1 MSVQLVLMDVI
12 IIAAIPMDLMLVS
25 AMLDMNFMTI

>member
-1 MSVQLVLMDVI
+1 MSVRLVLMDVI
-12 IIAAIPMDLMLVS
+12 ITAAIPMGLMLVS